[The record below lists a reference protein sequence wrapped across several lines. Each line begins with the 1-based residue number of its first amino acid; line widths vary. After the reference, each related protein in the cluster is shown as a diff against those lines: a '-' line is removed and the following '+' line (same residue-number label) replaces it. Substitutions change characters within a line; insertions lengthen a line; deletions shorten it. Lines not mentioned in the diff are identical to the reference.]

1 MLTKTV
7 GFSESDTVLWH
18 AKDAE
23 FVLETCT
30 GSADGL
36 TREEAEKR
44 LASHGENRLP
54 AIKRTS
60 PFVRF
65 LNQFNN
71 LLIYVLL
78 IAAVVTILLQH
89 WVDSGVIIGVVVING
104 LIGFIQEGKAE
115 RALDAIRNMLS
126 HEATVMRC
134 GEQITVSTEQ
144 LVPGDIVLLCS
155 GDKVPADLRLLHVHN
170 LGIDEATLTG
180 ESVPVNKTVEPV
192 TENTALADRKC
203 MAYSGTLVTG
213 GRAEGIVIATGPK
226 TEIGRINAM
235 LRDVSTITT
244 PLLRQIDQF
253 GRWLTMGIL
262 VLAVCNFLFGV
273 LIRNYSFT
281 EMFLAGVGLA
291 VAAIPEGLP
300 AIITITLAIGVQRMA
315 KRNAIIR
322 RLPAVETLGS
332 VTVIC
337 SDKTGT
343 LTKNEMTV
351 QQVVTADRDFRV
363 TGVGYNPHGTVTLDG
378 EVVQP
383 KDYPILK
390 EIARAA
396 VSCNDASLHY
406 EHNRTTV
413 MGDPTEGALLT
424 LAFKAGV
431 DPKLQLQEFPRTDL
445 IPFESEHKF
454 MATLHHDHAGH
465 GFIYCKGAPERILGM
480 CNAQRRSGQDQIL
493 DVAYWHQCT
502 EEMASQGQ
510 RLLAV
515 AFKSAAAEQQELR
528 FTDVEGGL
536 SLLGIVGLSDPPRE
550 EATIAV
556 KACHSAGIRV
566 KMITG
571 DHIATARAI
580 ARAMDIGIG
589 RGALTGADL
598 ASMDEEMLNK
608 RIPDIDIFART
619 TPEQKLHLVQALQAN
634 GEVVAM
640 TGDGVNDA
648 PALKRADVGAAMGRK
663 GTEVAKEASEMVL
676 ADDNFASISHAVEEG
691 RTVYDNIKKSILFI
705 LPTNGGEALAIMAAT
720 AMGLMLPITPVQILW
735 VNMITAVTLALSLAF
750 EPSEHEVMSRP
761 PRNSREP
768 ILSAFLIWRL
778 AFVSLI
784 LVSGTFG
791 LFLWSQSLGLPIEEA
806 RTVAVNTLV
815 MFEAFY
821 LFNSRYILA
830 SVFSLSGFTGNRY
843 VPIAVVLVIFFQMLY
858 TYAPPMQLLFGST
871 ALSLHQWVLILLVS
885 SSVLFLVEAE
895 KWLIRFFKARP
906 SLSTGTRM
914 Y

>member
-1 MLTKTV
+1 MLTSAAPC
-7 GFSESDTVLWH
+7 FESEKIPWH
-18 AKDAE
+18 AREAGV
-23 FVLETCT
+23 VLETCT
-30 GSADGL
+30 GSVDGL
-36 TREEAEKR
+36 TREEAERR
-44 LASHGENRLP
+44 LARFGANRLP
-54 AIKRTS
+54 AIKRTN

-78 IAAVVTILLQH
+78 IAAAVTLLLQH
-89 WVDSGVIIGVVVING
+89 WVDSGVIIGVVFINA

-115 RALDAIRNMLS
+115 KALDAIRNMLS
-126 HEATVMRC
+126 HEATVLRS
-134 GEQITVSTEQ
+134 GEHTLLPAEQ
-144 LVPGDIVLLCS
+144 LVPGDIVLLS
-155 GDKVPADLRLLHVHN
+155 AGDKVPADLRLFHVHN

-180 ESVPVNKTVEPV
+180 ESLPVNKTVQPV
-192 TENTALADRKC
+192 SENTELADRRC
-203 MAYSGTLVTG
+203 MAYSGTLVTRG
-213 GRAEGIVIATGPK
+213 QGEGIVIATGAK

-253 GRWLTMGIL
+253 GRWLTLGIL
-262 VLAVCNFLFGV
+262 ILAACNLLFGV
-273 LIRNYSFT
+273 IIHTFSLT

-315 KRNAIIR
+315 RRNAIIR

-363 TGVGYNPHGTVTLDG
+363 TGVGYNPHGTITLNG
-378 EVVQP
+378 EVIQP
-383 KDYPILK
+383 EHHPILT
-390 EIARAA
+390 EVARAA
-396 VSCNDASLHY
+396 VSCNDATLHREY
-406 EHNRTTV
+406 DRTILE
-413 MGDPTEGALLT
+413 GDPTEGALLT
-424 LAFKAGV
+424 LALKAGV
-431 DPKLQLQEFPRTDL
+431 DQKLQLEEFPRTDL
-445 IPFESEHKF
+445 IPFESEHQF

-465 GFIYCKGAPERILGM
+465 GFIYCKGAPERLIGM
-480 CNAQRRSGQDQIL
+480 CNTQRRSGQDQAL
-493 DVAYWHQCT
+493 EVTNWHRRI
-502 EEMASQGQ
+502 EEMASRGQ
-510 RLLAV
+510 RLLAI
-515 AFKSAAAEQQELR
+515 AFKPARAEQKELH
-528 FTDVEGGL
+528 FSDVDGGL

-550 EATIAV
+550 EAIQAV
-556 KACHSAGIRV
+556 KVCHSAGIRV

-571 DHIATARAI
+571 DHVATARAI
-580 ARAMDIGIG
+580 AQAMDIGTHG
-589 RGALTGADL
+589 GALTGADL
-598 ASMDEEMLNK
+598 ASMDKETLQK
-608 RIPDIDIFART
+608 RIPDIDVFART
-619 TPEQKLHLVQALQAN
+619 TPEQKLELVHALQAN

-648 PALKRADVGAAMGRK
+648 PALKRADVGTAMGRK

-676 ADDNFASISHAVEEG
+676 ADDNFASISYAVEEG

-705 LPTNGGEALAIMAAT
+705 LPTNGGEALSIMAAT

-750 EPSEHEVMSRP
+750 EPPEHAVMSRP
-761 PRNSREP
+761 PRNARDP

-778 AFVSLI
+778 LFVSTI

-791 LFLWSQSLGLPIEEA
+791 LFLWSRSLGLPIEEA

-821 LFNSRYILA
+821 LFNSRYIFA
-830 SVFSLSGFTGNRY
+830 SVFSPNGFTGNRY
-843 VPIAVVLVIFFQMLY
+843 VPIAVVLVITFQLIY
-858 TYAPPMQLLFGST
+858 TYSPPMQVLFGST
-871 ALSLHQWVLILLVS
+871 ALSIDQWLLIILVS
-885 SSVLFLVEAE
+885 SSVFFLVEAE
-895 KWLIRFFKARP
+895 KWLIRYYKAHPKLFTR
-906 SLSTGTRM
+906 TGL